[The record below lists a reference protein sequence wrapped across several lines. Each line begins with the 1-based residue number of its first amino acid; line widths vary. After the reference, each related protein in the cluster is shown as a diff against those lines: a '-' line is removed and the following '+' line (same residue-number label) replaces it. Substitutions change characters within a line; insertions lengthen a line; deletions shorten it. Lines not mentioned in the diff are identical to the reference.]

1 MMEVGMLEAL
11 IPKELILPK
20 IVFGLGAVRTLAA
33 HANDVSEGEILII
46 TDGGLMKSGVV
57 DRIRD
62 LLSSSGR
69 IFSVFDGVESDPCI
83 ENVEQCLIEARAKK
97 PGLIVGVGG
106 GSSLDVAKVAA
117 ALAGEQGSIRRYF
130 GHGKI
135 TKKGVPTILIPTTA
149 GTGTEVAIGAVVSDH
164 QERLKKG
171 ILSPHLLCD
180 VAILDPELTV
190 SCPRSVTASAGLD
203 ALTHAIEVYTN
214 RKALKLVDPIVLA
227 AIGMIG
233 HNIRSAYKD
242 GSNIVARSELLLAS
256 MYAGIGM
263 QAVNN
268 AAVHA
273 LSAPLGAFY
282 EVPHGAANSFLL
294 PYVMNFNKPACIEKY
309 SMVAR
314 LMIAKC
320 SEDLEEN
327 TALLV
332 NEIKSLSRDLGIG
345 TCLSDISIRKND
357 IPKMARL
364 SLKVWLMANNPR
376 EVTLDDAVSI
386 YEEAFAEEGI
396 SVVS

>member
-1 MMEVGMLEAL
+1 MLEAL

-20 IVFGLGAVRTLAA
+20 IVFGLGAVQALAA
-33 HANDVSEGEILII
+33 HANDVSKGEILII

-57 DRIRD
+57 DRLLDI
-62 LLSSSGR
+62 LSSSR
-69 IFSVFDGVESDPCI
+69 RVCSVFDGVESDPSI
-83 ENVEQCLIEARAKK
+83 ENVEQCLTEARAKK

-106 GSSLDVAKVAA
+106 GSSLDVAKVTA
-117 ALAGEQGSIRRYF
+117 ALTREQGSVKQYF
-130 GHGKI
+130 GHGRI
-135 TKKGVPTILIPTTA
+135 PKKGISMILIPTTA

-171 ILSPHLLCD
+171 ILSPYLLCD
-180 VAILDPELTV
+180 VAILDPELSV
-190 SCPRSVTASAGLD
+190 SCPRSVTASSGLD

-227 AIGMIG
+227 AVEMIG
-233 HNIRSAYKD
+233 RNIRTAYED
-242 GSNIVARSELLLAS
+242 GSNIAARSELLLAS

-294 PYVMNFNKPACIEKY
+294 PYVMKFNKFACIEKY
-309 SMVAR
+309 SLIAR
-314 LMIAKC
+314 AMGVKC
-320 SEDLEEN
+320 SDDLEEN

-345 TCLSDISIRKND
+345 TYLSGISIKKDD
-357 IPKMARL
+357 IPRMARL

-376 EVTLDDAVSI
+376 EVTLGDAVSI

-396 SVVS
+396 PVVS

>member
-1 MMEVGMLEAL
+1 MLEAF
-11 IPKELILPK
+11 IPMELILPK
-20 IVFGLGAVRTLAA
+20 IVFGLGAVQTLAA

-46 TDGGLMKSGVV
+46 TDKGLMKSGIV
-57 DRIRD
+57 DRLRD
-62 LLSSSGR
+62 FLSSSR
-69 IFSVFDGVESDPCI
+69 RVCSVFDGVESDPSI
-83 ENVEQCLIEARAKK
+83 ENVEQCLTEARAKK

-106 GSSLDVAKVAA
+106 GSSLDVVKVTA
-117 ALAGEQGSIRRYF
+117 ALAGERGSIRQYF

-135 TKKGVPTILIPTTA
+135 TKKGIPTILIPTTA

-171 ILSPHLLCD
+171 ILSPYLLCD
-180 VAILDPELTV
+180 VTILDPELSV
-190 SCPRSVTASAGLD
+190 SCPGSVTAAAGLD

-227 AIGMIG
+227 AVEMIG
-233 HNIRSAYKD
+233 RNIRTAYKD
-242 GSNIVARSELLLAS
+242 GSNIAARSELLLAS

-294 PYVMNFNKPACIEKY
+294 PYVMKFNKFACIEKY
-309 SMVAR
+309 SLIAR
-314 LMIAKC
+314 AMGVKC
-320 SEDLEEN
+320 SDDLEEN

-345 TCLSDISIRKND
+345 TYLSGISIRKDD
-357 IPKMARL
+357 IPRMARL
-364 SLKVWLMANNPR
+364 SLKVWLIANNPR

-396 SVVS
+396 PVVS